1 MTVWWRRIWTLA
13 LTVGPGIFCIGYTI
27 GTGSVTAML
36 KAGSEYRMGLLWVL
50 GLSCLFSWVLMEAF
64 GRFAV
69 VTGSTAI
76 RGFREN
82 LPFGRGI
89 SVLVIVGIVFGQ
101 WNSLA
106 GILGLSSNAVFETA
120 QLLGAGHGTESYWP
134 VLLIAVTIVSLMY
147 LVLLRGEYAL
157 FEKILLLFV
166 SLMGLS
172 FVISTFIV
180 PPRPADVIEGL
191 LPRIPD
197 APGASLMVAAFVGT
211 TMAAPTFV
219 VRPLLVKAK
228 GWSVKDY
235 RTQQRDAF
243 FSASLMFAISAAV
256 MAVATGALAD
266 TGRSVD
272 RVLDMVEA
280 LTPLAGPFAV
290 VIFMVGVLSAGLSSV
305 FPILMVAPLLIGDYR
320 KGRFESRS
328 KLFRSLTAVACLVG
342 LAVPVLG
349 ASPVYAQIVTQVFN
363 VFVLPVVILGVGVLV
378 NRSGLMGRYRAGLLL
393 NLGLLAAFAFSVLIS
408 LTGILALREALG
420 F

>member
-1 MTVWWRRIWTLA
+1 MLL
-13 LTVGPGIFCIGYTI
+13 LTIGPGIFCIGYTI

-50 GLSCLFSWVLMEAF
+50 ALSCLFSWVLMEAF

-82 LPFGRGI
+82 LPFGREI
-89 SVLVIVGIVFGQ
+89 SLLVIGGIVFAQ

-106 GILGLSSNAVFETA
+106 GILGLSSHGVFETV
-120 QLLGAGHGTESYWP
+120 QLFGVGRGADPYWP
-134 VLLIAVTIVSLMY
+134 VLLIAATILGAMY
-147 LVLLRGEYAL
+147 VVLLRGEYAL
-157 FEKILLLFV
+157 FERVLLLFV

-180 PPRPADVIEGL
+180 PPRLADVVGGFV
-191 LPRIPD
+191 PRVPD
-197 APGASLMVAAFVGT
+197 APGAALMVAAFVGT

-219 VRPLLVKAK
+219 VRPLLLKAK
-228 GWSVKDY
+228 GWTLGDY
-235 RTQQRDAF
+235 GAQRRDALV
-243 FSASLMFAISAAV
+243 SALLMFAISGAV
-256 MAVATGALAD
+256 MAVATGALGY

-320 KGRFESRS
+320 RGRFESRS
-328 KLFRSLTAVACLVG
+328 KLFRVLTGVACLVG
-342 LAVPVLG
+342 LTVPILG
-349 ASPVYAQIVTQVFN
+349 ASPVPAQILTQVFN
-363 VFVLPVVILGVGVLV
+363 VFVLPLVILSIAVLV
-378 NRSGLMGRYRAGLLL
+378 NRPALMGRYRAGWLL
-393 NLGLLAAFAFSVLIS
+393 NLGLLAAFVFSVLIS
-408 LTGILALREALG
+408 LTGVLALWRALG
-420 F
+420 P